1 MGQLVIHAA
10 RVLTPVEEI
19 CDAAVL
25 VEDHKIV
32 AVGRREE
39 FTVPRGAREWDAR
52 GLTLTPGF
60 VDVHIHGAGGHDVM
74 EGEPDALRAVART
87 VARYGTTSL
96 LATTVTAELDATCRS
111 LEAIARFISSD
122 DPSRSGAQYLGIHFE
137 GPFLSHARRGVQPA
151 EWIIPP
157 NAAAFSRLLTAA
169 SGQARILTLAPEV
182 DGALEII
189 QAACTSGLVVA
200 VGHTDA
206 TYAQAMA
213 GINAGARHAVHVFNA
228 MRPLAHRETGVIGAV
243 LTDARVT
250 CELIADNVHVDPPAM
265 KILLRAKGPAGVILV
280 SDAISA
286 TGMPDGDYRLG
297 TFQVTVAG
305 GICRDARGHLAG
317 STLTLDRA
325 LRNAVALGVPL
336 ADAVRM
342 VTLNPA
348 KLLGLE
354 RSKGT
359 VAPGADADLVLLDD
373 SLHVRGVL
381 LRGTPL
387 NQD

>member
-25 VEDHKIV
+25 VEDHKIA

-111 LEAIARFISSD
+111 LVAIARFISSD
-122 DPSRSGAQYLGIHFE
+122 DSSRGGAQYLGIHFE

-189 QAACTSGLVVA
+189 QSACTSGLVVA

-228 MRPLAHRETGVIGAV
+228 MRPFAHRETGVIGAV

-265 KILLRAKGPAGVILV
+265 KILLRAKGPGGVILV

-325 LRNAVALGVPL
+325 LRNVVALGVPL

-342 VTLNPA
+342 LTLNPA

-354 RSKGT
+354 RSKGA